1 MVQNATIVFDTSAL
15 LDLYYYSPN
24 TREEIFSKVFAYL
37 EKRLFVPAQV
47 YFEYL
52 KNKSFV
58 SNKPINSYLNLISKD
73 TKTKDGG
80 YVDKISEISREIET
94 RVLSNLEGQLQTL
107 KEKTQSKEKHPYFD
121 TAVYS
126 EFEESL
132 TDFKLS
138 ATNFIKKTDEFKH
151 DFEKKVDERI
161 HEIEKSEV
169 DVVYDAIKNHF
180 QIGKEFSFSDML
192 EIAKEGAFR
201 YSELIPPGYKDSE
214 EKIGLHKYGDL
225 YLWKQILLQAKQSK
239 KDFIL
244 VINDL
249 KEDWFEKDKKNP
261 RYELLKEF
269 HTEAGKSIWFMPMSL
284 FLYHINNLLEHQLD
298 ENTIS
303 DVTTVLENRESKEIE
318 ETYIFES
325 VQQIISQVLND
336 NIYLMEGIPINN
348 AIRIFDNPL
357 LYEAENEDAEK
368 YRIVVTI
375 IGSGNYAKV
384 LHSMTNAYEIRK
396 FYQDNNEVYRY
407 YNFIIF
413 KRKDLVEKFNEHLLK
428 RKVKN
433 LFNSERI
440 KTIICYNEDDTIS
453 VYKTNFTEG

>member
-1 MVQNATIVFDTSAL
+1 MIQDSTIVFDTSAL
-15 LDLYYYSPN
+15 LDLYYYSPS
-24 TREEIFSKVFAYL
+24 TREEIFQKVFVYL
-37 EKRLFVPAQV
+37 EKRLFIPAQV

-58 SNKPINSYLNLISKD
+58 SNKPISSYRNLISKD
-73 TKTKDGG
+73 NKTKDGG
-80 YVDKISEISREIET
+80 YVDKIAELSKEIENK
-94 RVLSNLEGQLQTL
+94 VLSTLEGQLQTL
-107 KEKTQSKEKHPYFD
+107 KEKTQCKEKHPYFD
-121 TAVYS
+121 TLVYGD
-126 EFEESL
+126 FEKSL
-132 TDFKLS
+132 AKFKLS
-138 ATNFIKKTDEFKH
+138 AAEFIKETDEFRNDFEQTVEERIREIKKTEF
-151 DFEKKVDERI
+151 DM
-161 HEIEKSEV
+161 
-169 DVVYDAIKNHF
+169 VYDAIKKHF
-180 QIGKEFSFSDML
+180 QIGKEFSFSNML

-214 EKIGLHKYGDL
+214 DKIGLHKYGDL
-225 YLWKQILLQAKQSK
+225 YLWKQILIQAKQNK

-269 HTEAGKSIWFMPMSL
+269 HAEAGKSIWFMPMSL

-325 VQQIISQVLND
+325 VQKIISQVLND
-336 NIYLMEGIPINN
+336 NIYLMESIPINN
-348 AIRIFDNPL
+348 TIRIFDNPF

-375 IGSGNYAKV
+375 IGGGNYAKV
-384 LHSMTNAYEIRK
+384 LHSMTNADEIRK
-396 FYQDNNEVYRY
+396 FYQQNNEIYKY

-413 KRKDLVEKFNEHLLK
+413 KSKDLVEKFDEHLLK

-433 LFNSERI
+433 LFNRERI
-440 KTIICYNEDDTIS
+440 KTIICYNEDGAIF